1 MKTNRSLFLS
11 GFSGESALIMHCTSR
26 IVGREF
32 LLGEVAKEAFVK
44 MMRMYEEFC
53 GVKVLS
59 YCVMSNHFHI
69 LLEIPPQAGIEE
81 MRQEMSDGEFLAKL
95 SGIYSVAY
103 VKEVRKQMQLL
114 NKNQA
119 TKAMRELKEKY
130 TYRMGNM
137 SEFMKSLK
145 QRFSRWYNKL
155 HGRRGTLWEERYSA
169 TAVSA
174 GSAARMVAAYI
185 DLNPL
190 RAGLT
195 ACTSSRSSAGLAC
208 TSSRSSADDSK
219 NYRWCSYAEA
229 VAGDVRAEEG
239 YVRLYQGSDRAG
251 AEVEKLTSAP
261 AKVLERYRILMA
273 EEGAEAEQDTLP
285 NALPMVQGQRASKRH
300 KRRRG
305 YSREEI
311 EEILEKN
318 GALSRAEMLRCKT
331 RYFTDGAVIGS
342 KAFVNAFFERV
353 KDRIPGK
360 SVRKSGG
367 KKMRGLSSSFGSG
380 RGVGKIDSGVMYS
393 YRDLQKDVLG

>member
-11 GFSGESALIMHCTSR
+11 GFSGKSALIMHCTSR

-32 LLGEVAKEAFVK
+32 LLGEVEKEAFVK

-208 TSSRSSADDSK
+208 TSSRSSAGDSK
-219 NYRWCSYAEA
+219 DYRWCSYAEA
-229 VAGDVRAEEG
+229 VAGDVRAVEG
-239 YVRLYQGSDRAG
+239 YVRLYEGSDRAG
-251 AEVEKLTSAP
+251 AEAEKLTSDP
-261 AKVLERYRILMA
+261 VKVLERYRMLMA
-273 EEGAEAEQDTLP
+273 EEGAEAEQD
-285 NALPMVQGQRASKRH
+285 ALPMVQGQRASKRH

-311 EEILEKN
+311 DAILEKN

-342 KAFVNAFFERV
+342 KAFVNGFFERV

-367 KKMRGLSSSFGSG
+367 KKMRGFTNVQNT
-380 RGVGKIDSGVMYS
+380 RGVEKIDSGVMYS
-393 YRDLQKDVLG
+393 YRDLQKNVLG